1 LVKLKRHLPFL
12 KTVLWHAVTA
22 FGGPQ
27 GHLGM
32 MLKRFVFKKNYITEA
47 ELVEINSFCNLLP
60 GPGSTQTLTL
70 IGYKRGGV
78 VLAVLSLLIWMLP
91 ACIIMAAFSFLLTS
105 FPLSNL
111 SQNGFRFLEPMA
123 VGFLVYSIVRLFG
136 ISIKNTITQVVMLV
150 AILATFFLF
159 KTPWVFPMLII
170 CGGVV
175 TNFSNKRIPDNN
187 VVKPKKIRW
196 HNLLVFALIF
206 IIAGAASEYSR
217 VKQLSN
223 RKTYNLFENFYRFG
237 TVVFG
242 GGDVLLPMMLDQ
254 YVERPQAKSDDDVF
268 RISINKDDLLT
279 GYGFVRA
286 IPGPVFSIGT
296 FTGGLAL
303 SGGSKLN
310 QLWGCFLAT
319 VALFL
324 PSTLLLFFLYPIWN
338 YIKKYA
344 VVYRAL
350 EGINAVVV
358 GIMIASAL
366 YIIQLNFLNSV
377 FDIYAVLYVVVI
389 LAVFLTLQF
398 TKLPAPFIVLGA
410 IALGFI
416 L

>member
-12 KTVLWHAVTA
+12 KTVLWHALTA

-32 MLKRFVFKKNYITEA
+32 MLKRFVHQKNYITET

-70 IGYKRGGV
+70 IGYKRGGI

-150 AILATFFLF
+150 AVLATFFLF
-159 KTPWVFPMLII
+159 KTPWVFPVLII

-187 VVKPKKIRW
+187 VAKPKRIRW
-196 HNLLVFALIF
+196 HNLLLFALIF

-254 YVERPQAKSDDDVF
+254 YVERPQAKNDDDDF
-268 RISINKDDLLT
+268 KITINKDDLLT

-303 SGGSKLN
+303 SGGNKAN

-366 YIIQLNFLNSV
+366 YIIQLNFLHSV
-377 FDIYAVLYVVVI
+377 FDIYAVLYIVVI

-398 TKLPAPFIVLGA
+398 TKLPAPIIVLAA